1 MGHFIGRWFTLTV
14 AAGVMVWLLP
24 GTVIIGSSNVLALL
38 SFALFMALINASI
51 KPIVHVLALPIT
63 ILTLGLAALVINVI
77 FMELASWLSLAIF
90 HTGVY
95 IAGFWWAVIGGFIMM
110 VVNGIVSAIIGD

>member
-1 MGHFIGRWFTLTV
+1 MGHFIGRWFALTV
-14 AAGVMVWLLP
+14 AAGVMAWLLP
-24 GTVIIGSSNVLALL
+24 GIVIIGSSKVLALL

-90 HTGVY
+90 QTGVY
-95 IAGFWWAVIGGFIMM
+95 IEGFWWAVFGGFIMM
-110 VVNGIVSAIIGD
+110 IVNGIVGAIIHD